1 MLKTVFIF
9 LVFLGGITT
18 PGIAQ
23 KGLTLS
29 GKLRLLASTEIKVTS
44 IEGEKIF
51 SVTVKNDQEF
61 RVGPKKII
69 PDVYVLSIG
78 NTNQPIYLTNQEVTI
93 KGFYNEKD
101 SGTTSLSFTG
111 IDDFLSLSR
120 WVPAGLSV
128 KERTVDPGVKGELQG
143 NMYSALAYIADM
155 VQYEPNEMLLELVPE
170 KDRDTPSA
178 RWLERRV
185 DSLKNFAVGAQAYDF
200 EFVDPEGK
208 RVRLSDFRGKFVL
221 VDFWASWCG
230 SCRHEVKYIRPIYA
244 DLEGKGIEFI
254 SVSLDKRERDWRKML
269 EEEQLPWV
277 MLWDKEGFT
286 KGDEPN
292 KIQKAFGFYAI
303 TFIVLIDKEGR
314 IIARNLRGE
323 KVREAI
329 LKVINN

>member
-9 LVFLGGITT
+9 LVFLGGIT

-51 SVTVKNDQEF
+51 SVTVKNGQEF

-101 SGTTSLSFTG
+101 SGMTSLSFTG

-120 WVPAGLSV
+120 WVPAELSA

-170 KDRDTPSA
+170 KDRDT
-178 RWLERRV
+178 L
-185 DSLKNFAVGAQAYDF
+185 LLVGWNG
-200 EFVDPEGK
+200 E
-208 RVRLSDFRGKFVL
+208 
-221 VDFWASWCG
+221 W
-230 SCRHEVKYIRPIYA
+230 
-244 DLEGKGIEFI
+244 
-254 SVSLDKRERDWRKML
+254 
-269 EEEQLPWV
+269 
-277 MLWDKEGFT
+277 
-286 KGDEPN
+286 
-292 KIQKAFGFYAI
+292 
-303 TFIVLIDKEGR
+303 
-314 IIARNLRGE
+314 IA
-323 KVREAI
+323 
-329 LKVINN
+329 

>member
-101 SGTTSLSFTG
+101 SGTTS
-111 IDDFLSLSR
+111 
-120 WVPAGLSV
+120 
-128 KERTVDPGVKGELQG
+128 
-143 NMYSALAYIADM
+143 
-155 VQYEPNEMLLELVPE
+155 
-170 KDRDTPSA
+170 
-178 RWLERRV
+178 
-185 DSLKNFAVGAQAYDF
+185 
-200 EFVDPEGK
+200 
-208 RVRLSDFRGKFVL
+208 
-221 VDFWASWCG
+221 
-230 SCRHEVKYIRPIYA
+230 
-244 DLEGKGIEFI
+244 
-254 SVSLDKRERDWRKML
+254 
-269 EEEQLPWV
+269 
-277 MLWDKEGFT
+277 
-286 KGDEPN
+286 
-292 KIQKAFGFYAI
+292 AFFY
-303 TFIVLIDKEGR
+303 
-314 IIARNLRGE
+314 RNR
-323 KVREAI
+323 
-329 LKVINN
+329 